1 MQATRKSVVDY
12 VKKLM
17 KEGNESPI
25 HGWVMSEILSKV
37 SERYED
43 SEDALQVA
51 RYYITVTHAGLT
63 IQRMGDL
70 TRNFKGD

>member
-1 MQATRKSVVDY
+1 
-12 VKKLM
+12 
-17 KEGNESPI
+17 
-25 HGWVMSEILSKV
+25 MSEILSKV

-51 RYYITVTHAGLT
+51 RYYMTVTHAGLT

-70 TRNFKGD
+70 TRNFKGA

>member
-43 SEDALQVA
+43 SEDALQD
-51 RYYITVTHAGLT
+51 YQLE
-63 IQRMGDL
+63 
-70 TRNFKGD
+70 KG

>member
-1 MQATRKSVVDY
+1 MEFDMQATRKSVVDY

-37 SERYED
+37 SKRYED
-43 SEDALQVA
+43 SEEYQ
-51 RYYITVTHAGLT
+51 T
-63 IQRMGDL
+63 ILVWVSDVRIL
-70 TRNFKGD
+70 KNL